1 MIRTRTGSME
11 FSDVERMVAKVLS
24 GNDIN
29 AQRHIICALIY
40 YEKTKILEQLRD
52 KWGDEYWFE
61 VVETC

>member
-1 MIRTRTGSME
+1 
-11 FSDVERMVAKVLS
+11 MVAKVLS